1 MIRWLYNTTLTAAV
15 PLAAACLAVTP
26 RHRPLLERFRP
37 VIPDGLLS
45 SGERPIWLHACSV
58 GEVNVAAPIAEALHG
73 RWPNIP
79 LLATVSTVSGQQ
91 QAATQMQRW
100 PRTYLPFDH
109 PLCVARFFERAQP
122 RILVLVETE
131 LWPNLLME
139 ARRRDVPVALV
150 NGRLSKRHYPRY
162 QRMGGLLRPGLAG
175 IRLAAMQSECDAERA
190 RQLGVNPEVVRV
202 TGNTKFDGAPSPP
215 AADVSD
221 SVRSECGLADG
232 APVVVF
238 GSTRPGDEA
247 LAARCR
253 EALRSSHAGV
263 AVIAAP
269 RHVQRASEAAKAF
282 SGVLARFRSER
293 RAGNGEEEEEPV
305 LILDT
310 VGELSQFYALATIA
324 VVGGSFYPGVGGH
337 NPIEPA
343 ALGVPVVFGPHMDN
357 FRGPAR
363 ILLEAGGAVQA
374 DAPARLPEVLARLL
388 GDREERM
395 AMGRRARAAVDANR
409 GAIART
415 MDHLAPLVERDGRI
429 KAT

>member
-1 MIRWLYNTTLTAAV
+1 MIRWLYNTALTAAV
-15 PLAAACLAVTP
+15 PLAAAYLAVTP

-37 VIPDGLLS
+37 AIPDGLVS

-58 GEVNVAAPIAEALHG
+58 GEVNVAAPIAEALHR
-73 RWPNIP
+73 RWPDIP

-91 QAATQMQRW
+91 QAASEMEQW

-109 PLCVARFFERAQP
+109 PLCVARFFARVQP

-150 NGRLSKRHYPRY
+150 NGRLSSNHYPRY
-162 QRMGGLLRPGLAG
+162 QRMGALLRPGLAG
-175 IRLAAMQSECDAERA
+175 IRLAAMQSERDAERA
-190 RQLGVNPEVVRV
+190 RQLGINPEVVRV
-202 TGNTKFDGAPSPP
+202 TGNTKFDGAPCPP
-215 AADVSD
+215 AAGVLDAL
-221 SVRSECGLADG
+221 RWECGLADD

-253 EALRSSHAGV
+253 EALRSSHPGV
-263 AVIAAP
+263 AVIVAP
-269 RHVQRASEAAKAF
+269 RHVQRATEAAKAF
-282 SGVLARFRSER
+282 SGVLTRRRSQMH
-293 RAGNGEEEEEPV
+293 AGNGEGEEEPV

-310 VGELSQFYALATIA
+310 VGELTRFYALATIA

-343 ALGVPVVFGPHMDN
+343 ALGAPVVFGPHMDN
-357 FRGPAR
+357 FRDPAR
-363 ILLEAGGAVQA
+363 LLLEADGAVQT
-374 DAPARLPEVLARLL
+374 DDPARLPEVLARLL
-388 GDREERM
+388 GRREERM

-415 MDHLAPLVERDGRI
+415 LDDLAPLVERDG
-429 KAT
+429 